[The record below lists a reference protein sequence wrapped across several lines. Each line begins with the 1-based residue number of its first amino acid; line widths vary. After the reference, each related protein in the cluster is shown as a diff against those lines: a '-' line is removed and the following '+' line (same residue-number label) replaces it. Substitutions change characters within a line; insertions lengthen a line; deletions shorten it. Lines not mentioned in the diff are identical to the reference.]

1 MEAIPN
7 YKKIYTDILNKKHP
21 DKISVCQSILNKKK
35 LSTSDIILLNT
46 MIFGVQDKETMV
58 FNQRHRSYCEDTI
71 REIIDYQKKN
81 NLNNTQVALQLKLSR
96 NSIAKWKKIYL
107 T

>member
-1 MEAIPN
+1 MEVIPN
-7 YKKIYTDILNKKHP
+7 YKKIYTDIINKKHP
-21 DKISVCQSILNKKK
+21 DKLSVCQIILNKKK
-35 LSTSDIILLNT
+35 LSTLDIITLNT
-46 MIFGVQDKETMV
+46 MIFGEQDKETMV

-81 NLNNTQVALQLKLSR
+81 NLNNTQVALKLKLSR